1 MSDVRSPSELSIG
14 EIVATIRHIIAE
26 GDETG
31 VPAPGD
37 GGRTV
42 ADNNAV
48 DADRRGAAKPDAGSD
63 DILELTQAL
72 NEDGSVRQLAPIGP
86 SLRAMLRGAAAAE
99 PAASAAAAPTEAGVV
114 ASPAPAEPSTVPDE
128 RRIAEIAA
136 RAAAPPPRPVVSETP
151 RAPPPVIG
159 EATAAEI
166 MRSLEAGER
175 PLEEIVRDM
184 LQPLLQAWLDE
195 NLPHIVERQV
205 RLELAKTIEKP
216 GF

>member
-1 MSDVRSPSELSIG
+1 M
-14 EIVATIRHIIAE
+14 
-26 GDETG
+26 
-31 VPAPGD
+31 
-37 GGRTV
+37 
-42 ADNNAV
+42 
-48 DADRRGAAKPDAGSD
+48 
-63 DILELTQAL
+63 
-72 NEDGSVRQLAPIGP
+72 
-86 SLRAMLRGAAAAE
+86 
-99 PAASAAAAPTEAGVV
+99 
-114 ASPAPAEPSTVPDE
+114 PDE